1 MCHYD
6 THALQLKKNINE
18 CLNLLS
24 LLCTFS
30 CKILTFN
37 NSQRYNFSKNG
48 KTRILEIFNQDKTGT
63 NDYSILKITCDTL
76 SEVESELDG
85 QLSDGIFENFRVGR
99 IDEVQ

>member
-1 MCHYD
+1 MVQKVIDRENHL
-6 THALQLKKNINE
+6 TILKGMI
-18 CLNLLS
+18 
-24 LLCTFS
+24 
-30 CKILTFN
+30 
-37 NSQRYNFSKNG
+37 FSKNG

>member
-1 MCHYD
+1 MVTKMY
-6 THALQLKKNINE
+6 
-18 CLNLLS
+18 
-24 LLCTFS
+24 
-30 CKILTFN
+30 KIYGAEGHRQGESFN
-37 NSQRYNFSKNG
+37 NSQRYDFSKNG